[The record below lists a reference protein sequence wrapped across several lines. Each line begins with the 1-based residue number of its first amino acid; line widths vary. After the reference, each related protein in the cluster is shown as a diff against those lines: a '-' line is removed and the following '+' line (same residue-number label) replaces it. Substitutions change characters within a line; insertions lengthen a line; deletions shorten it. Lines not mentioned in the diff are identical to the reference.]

1 MRQNDSELKLTI
13 MKYIILFFSAVT
25 FCFSFV
31 DASAQ
36 ILNTS
41 LTITVRDELGNT
53 VSGAEVRLFETEED
67 YLKEKNVVF
76 SGVSDSK
83 GLVKLKKLKAIA
95 YYVIVRKDDKD
106 NSGGGELIGALE
118 EGKFNKATVVIQ

>member
-1 MRQNDSELKLTI
+1 
-13 MKYIILFFSAVT
+13 MKYIIVIFSAFV
-25 FCFSFV
+25 FSFSFINT
-31 DASAQ
+31 SAQ

-41 LTITVRDELGNT
+41 LTITVRDDLGNT

-67 YLKEKNVVF
+67 YLKEKNIAF

-83 GLVKLKKLKAIA
+83 GVVKLKKLKAIS
-95 YYVIVRKDDKD
+95 YFVIARKDDKD
-106 NSGGGELIGALE
+106 NAGGGERIGVLE